1 MYHFHYHGSNQSKR
15 SKSLLP
21 YPTLFW
27 FFESFITLD
36 NTKSFEVIFQN
47 ARQFWVIL
55 VFFFFFSFLFFW
67 PNWNCY
73 REVLISKVYFVIEN
87 FRYFYKKRF
96 FYNVKNIWTFLKAM
110 YSRNTANL
118 LQNRS
123 YLVLI
128 NFGKNSWLKIS
139 CFWKKKSCSH
149 SALVSKFCVEIP
161 LSSIKFKPWN
171 GTWGNGIHEGHTK
184 YNCSLCQRFM
194 RYDKETKIYNIY
206 KICRDCPIRSH
217 ITGIS

>member
-55 VFFFFFSFLFFW
+55 VFFFFFSFFFGQTEIAIEKFW
-67 PNWNCY
+67 F
-73 REVLISKVYFVIEN
+73 LKFISLLKISGIFI
-87 FRYFYKKRF
+87 RSGF

-110 YSRNTANL
+110 YSTNTANL

-128 NFGKNSWLKIS
+128 NFGENSWLKIS
-139 CFWKKKSCSH
+139 CFWKKNLAATVPWLASSASKS
-149 SALVSKFCVEIP
+149 P
-161 LSSIKFKPWN
+161 
-171 GTWGNGIHEGHTK
+171 
-184 YNCSLCQRFM
+184 
-194 RYDKETKIYNIY
+194 
-206 KICRDCPIRSH
+206 
-217 ITGIS
+217 

>member
-55 VFFFFFSFLFFW
+55 VFFFFFSFFFFCQTEIAIEKFW
-67 PNWNCY
+67 FLKFISLLKIS
-73 REVLISKVYFVIEN
+73 EAVL
-87 FRYFYKKRF
+87 

-110 YSRNTANL
+110 YSTNTANL

-139 CFWKKKSCSH
+139 CFWQKKILQPQC
-149 SALVSKFCVEIP
+149 L
-161 LSSIKFKPWN
+161 
-171 GTWGNGIHEGHTK
+171 G
-184 YNCSLCQRFM
+184 
-194 RYDKETKIYNIY
+194 
-206 KICRDCPIRSH
+206 
-217 ITGIS
+217 

>member
-47 ARQFWVIL
+47 ARQFWVIK
-55 VFFFFFSFLFFW
+55 VFFFFFLFCQTEIAIEKFWFLKF
-67 PNWNCY
+67 
-73 REVLISKVYFVIEN
+73 ISLLKISGIFI
-87 FRYFYKKRF
+87 RSGF

-110 YSRNTANL
+110 YSTNTANL

-139 CFWKKKSCSH
+139 CFWKKNLAATVPWLASSASKS
-149 SALVSKFCVEIP
+149 P
-161 LSSIKFKPWN
+161 
-171 GTWGNGIHEGHTK
+171 
-184 YNCSLCQRFM
+184 
-194 RYDKETKIYNIY
+194 
-206 KICRDCPIRSH
+206 
-217 ITGIS
+217 